1 MSEDTFSPGYVESV
15 SSTKRK
21 SKEDLRIDELIPHE
35 IQKNIGEGGIKTLLQ
50 KYYEFMNM
58 DEFTYQTTESFNDI
72 LLTDRAVFRYP
83 DPDGTG
89 NSFFTDDN
97 GANSTLVLS
106 KAGENDVT
114 INLLTNN
121 AVTVAISNGNDLPG
135 SLAQSTSDIGKT
147 FSVVW
152 NPDAS
157 DYINYNGWSA
167 KLTTLIRNWVGP
179 GPSYI
184 LNALEDAM
192 DIDKNLDQDGQ
203 LTQDY
208 LEMMQKEIA
217 ASIPADLQAN
227 KSVLYKRIIDFYKV
241 RGSDDSIET
250 FFRLFFNEEVEV
262 ERPYDN
268 TLIPSA
274 GDWSPSIN
282 QFLSTKGFISEK
294 DIRIHDSYRYQ
305 KYSYLIKSGR
315 NVADWKD
322 TFNKLVHPAGFIFF
336 GEILIL
342 LQLTRAAF
350 GDSTKPITVKTKN
363 PQTGLLVDQLVDV
376 YGNTNRKTLSSMPG
390 IQPGVIGVEDL
401 PFLIEMFIS
410 MFTPNPEVKANRR
423 AVMSPVVSGG
433 AVSSITI
440 VQKGSGYLSAPT
452 ISITGDGNG
461 ASATATINSLGEI
474 VSVSVTGGSGYTTA
488 DISVDVPKDSSN
500 NDSTTKIGS
509 INIYNRIKRK
519 YRKEPTI
526 RIDAPTAVDSD
537 GALLSSNVQ
546 ATAEFLLNS
555 TKLEYGKV
563 LNGGSGYTSEPTV
576 SISQP
581 QTHYTAAPFFT
592 ENFTGATIS
601 TDTWANG
608 WRVIDTSNHTAS
620 VTTIDS
626 SSVLQVQ
633 TTTLDTNA
641 SGSVGGAVYK
651 LSLGLPHNTYHISGN
666 TVKVKCRAKKPSSG
680 GASFFEMAYST
691 SQHGNS
697 GWQRKTLTTDW
708 QDFEFEYNISSST
721 PTNEDYVGFQSDGSN
736 GIVYID
742 DVSITVKYD
751 TAEARAQ
758 ISNGQVQGIDVTY
771 QGSGYTQSPTF
782 TISGGGGSNATVE
795 GLLVPSTIASINI
808 TNAGSGYVRDPVI
821 SILSKSID
829 EHRAKDTQM
838 IINLLVNHLS
848 ETTNNY
854 FNSKGNRFG
863 NTPYTYNSNL
873 TIDQIGTQIIQNNY
887 QNSINSYNT
896 NSFVTLD

>member
-1 MSEDTFSPGYVESV
+1 MSEDTFSPGYVESI

-35 IQKNIGEGGIKTLLQ
+35 IQKNIGEGGIKALLQ
-50 KYYEFMNM
+50 RYYEFMNM
-58 DEFTYQTTESFNDI
+58 DEFTYQTTETFNDI

-89 NSFFTDDN
+89 NSFFTDDD
-97 GANSTLVLS
+97 GSNSVLVLS
-106 KAGENDVT
+106 KAGQNDVT

-135 SLAQSTSDIGKT
+135 SLAQSTSEIGKT

-152 NPDAS
+152 NPAAS
-157 DYINYNGWSA
+157 DYVNYNGWSA

-294 DIRIHDSYRYQ
+294 DIKLHDSYRYQ

-350 GDSTKPITVKTKN
+350 GDTTKPITVQTRN
-363 PQTGLLVDQLVDV
+363 PATGFLENQLVDV
-376 YGNTNRKTLSSMPG
+376 YGRLNRKVLSSMPG
-390 IQPGVIGVEDL
+390 IQPGVIGAEDL
-401 PFLIEMFIS
+401 PLLIEMFIS
-410 MFTPNPEVKANRR
+410 MFTPNPEARTNRR
-423 AVMSPVVSGG
+423 AILSPVVSGG
-433 AVSSITI
+433 AVSSIVV

-452 ISITGDGNG
+452 ITISGDGSN
-461 ASATATINSLGEI
+461 ATATAVLNSAGEI
-474 VSVSVTGGSGYTTA
+474 ASVTVNAGGSGYTTA
-488 DISVDVPKDSSN
+488 DISVPGPKDNSN
-500 NDSTTKIGS
+500 NDTTSQIGA
-509 INIYNRIKRK
+509 INIYNRIKRN
-519 YRKEPTI
+519 YRQPPLI
-526 RIDAPTAVDSD
+526 NIAAPTAVDSD
-537 GALLSSNVQ
+537 GVLLTSNVQ
-546 ATAEFLLNS
+546 AVANFVMES
-555 TKLEYGKV
+555 TSLEYIKV
-563 LNGGSGYTSEPTV
+563 TNGGSGYTSEPTV
-576 SISQP
+576 
-581 QTHYTAAPFFT
+581 T
-592 ENFTGATIS
+592 
-601 TDTWANG
+601 
-608 WRVIDTSNHTAS
+608 V
-620 VTTIDS
+620 
-626 SSVLQVQ
+626 
-633 TTTLDTNA
+633 
-641 SGSVGGAVYK
+641 
-651 LSLGLPHNTYHISGN
+651 SGN
-666 TVKVKCRAKKPSSG
+666 ATARARVSSG
-680 GASFFEMAYST
+680 KVT
-691 SQHGNS
+691 
-697 GWQRKTLTTDW
+697 
-708 QDFEFEYNISSST
+708 
-721 PTNEDYVGFQSDGSN
+721 
-736 GIVYID
+736 
-742 DVSITVKYD
+742 
-751 TAEARAQ
+751 
-758 ISNGQVQGIDVTY
+758 GIDVVT
-771 QGSGYTQSPTF
+771 QGSGYTALPTI
-782 TISGGGGSNATVE
+782 TISGGGGSNATAE
-795 GLLVPSTIASINI
+795 GLLVPTKIASINI
-808 TNAGSGYVRDPVI
+808 SNPGNGYVLDPVI
-821 SILSKSID
+821 SILSKSIN
-829 EHRAKDTQM
+829 EYRAKDVQM
-838 IINLLVNHLS
+838 ILKVLVNHLS

-854 FNSKGNRFG
+854 FNNKGNRFG

-873 TIDQIGTQIIQNNY
+873 TIEQIGTQIIQNNY
-887 QNSINSYNT
+887 ENSINSYNT

>member
-147 FSVVW
+147 FSVIW
-152 NPDAS
+152 NPNAT
-157 DYINYNGWSA
+157 DYVNYNGWSA

-376 YGNTNRKTLSSMPG
+376 YGRLNRKVLSSMPG
-390 IQPGVIGVEDL
+390 IQPGVIGAEDL
-401 PFLIEMFIS
+401 PLLIEMFIS
-410 MFTPNPEVKANRR
+410 MFTPNPEARTNRR
-423 AVMSPVVSGG
+423 AVLSPVVSGG
-433 AVSSITI
+433 AVSSIVV

-452 ISITGDGNG
+452 ITISGDGSN
-461 ASATATINSLGEI
+461 ATATAVLNSAGEI
-474 VSVSVTGGSGYTTA
+474 QSVTVSNGGSGYTTA
-488 DISVDVPKDSSN
+488 DITVDVPRDNSN
-500 NDSTTKIGS
+500 NDTTSQIGA
-509 INIYNRIKRK
+509 INIYNRIKRN
-519 YRKEPTI
+519 YRQPPLI
-526 RIDAPTAVDSD
+526 NIAAPTAVDSD
-537 GALLSSNVQ
+537 GALLTSNVQ
-546 ATAEFLLNS
+546 AVANFVMES
-555 TKLEYGKV
+555 TSLEYIKV
-563 LNGGSGYTSEPTV
+563 TNGGSGYTSEPTV
-576 SISQP
+576 
-581 QTHYTAAPFFT
+581 T
-592 ENFTGATIS
+592 
-601 TDTWANG
+601 
-608 WRVIDTSNHTAS
+608 V
-620 VTTIDS
+620 
-626 SSVLQVQ
+626 
-633 TTTLDTNA
+633 
-641 SGSVGGAVYK
+641 
-651 LSLGLPHNTYHISGN
+651 SGN
-666 TVKVKCRAKKPSSG
+666 ATARA
-680 GASFFEMAYST
+680 
-691 SQHGNS
+691 
-697 GWQRKTLTTDW
+697 R
-708 QDFEFEYNISSST
+708 
-721 PTNEDYVGFQSDGSN
+721 VSN
-736 GIVYID
+736 GKV
-742 DVSITVKYD
+742 T
-751 TAEARAQ
+751 
-758 ISNGQVQGIDVTY
+758 GIDVLT
-771 QGSGYTQSPTF
+771 QGSGYTALPTI
-782 TISGGGGSNATVE
+782 TISGGGGSNATAE
-795 GLLVPSTIASINI
+795 GLLVPTKIASINI
-808 TNAGSGYVRDPVI
+808 SNAGNGYVLDPVI
-821 SILSKSID
+821 SILSKSIN
-829 EHRAKDTQM
+829 EYRAKDIQM
-838 IINLLVNHLS
+838 ILKVLVNHLS

-854 FNSKGNRFG
+854 FNNKGNRFG

-873 TIDQIGTQIIQNNY
+873 TIEQIGTQIIQNNY